1 MFLDYWSLEITY
13 MNRIKIKNQRVER
26 RGQRVRA
33 KVSGTAAR
41 PRLSVYRS
49 LSHIY
54 AQLINDEQG
63 VTMVSAQDTEIKA
76 GATKVEKAFEVGK
89 LLAEKA
95 VAAKI
100 SEAVF
105 DRGVFKYHGRVKAVA
120 DGARE
125 GGIKI

>member
-1 MFLDYWSLEITY
+1 
-13 MNRIKIKNQRVER
+13 MNKIKSKIQRVER
-26 RGQRVRA
+26 RAKRVRA
-33 KVSGTAAR
+33 KVSGTASR

-54 AQLINDEQG
+54 AQLINDEKG
-63 VTMVSAQDTEIKA
+63 VTIISVSDGEAKA
-76 GATKVEKAFEVGK
+76 GKTKVEKAYEAGK
-89 LLAEKA
+89 LLAAKA
-95 VAAKI
+95 KEAKI

-105 DRGVFKYHGRVKAVA
+105 DRGIFKYHGRVKAIA

>member
-1 MFLDYWSLEITY
+1 
-13 MNRIKIKNQRVER
+13 MNRVKIKNQRVER
-26 RGQRVRA
+26 RGRRVRA

-54 AQLINDEQG
+54 AQLIDDERG
-63 VTMVSAQDTEIKA
+63 ITVASAQDSEAKA
-76 GATKVEKAFEVGK
+76 GKTKVEQAFEVGK

-95 VAAKI
+95 TAAKI
-100 SEAVF
+100 REAVF
-105 DRGVFKYHGRVKAVA
+105 DRGVFQYHGRVKAVA

>member
-1 MFLDYWSLEITY
+1 
-13 MNRIKIKNQRVER
+13 MNRIQSKIQRVER
-26 RGQRVRA
+26 RAKRVRV
-33 KVSGTAAR
+33 KISGTATR

-63 VTMVSAQDTEIKA
+63 VTIASAKDEEVKA
-76 GATKVEKAFEVGK
+76 GKTKVEKAFEVGK
-89 LLAEKA
+89 LLADKA
-95 VAAKI
+95 KAAKV

-105 DRGVFKYHGRVKAVA
+105 DRGAFKYHGRVKAIAEGV
-120 DGARE
+120 RE

>member
-1 MFLDYWSLEITY
+1 
-13 MNRIKIKNQRVER
+13 MNRIKSKIQRVER
-26 RGQRVRA
+26 RAKRVRV
-33 KVSGTAAR
+33 KISGTAAK

-54 AQLINDEQG
+54 AQLINDEKG
-63 VTMVSAQDTEIKA
+63 VTLASASDKEAKA
-76 GATKVEKAFEVGK
+76 GKTKTEKAYEVGK

-95 VAAKI
+95 KAAKI

-105 DRGVFKYHGRVKAVA
+105 DRGSFKFHGRVKAIA
-120 DGARE
+120 EGARE